1 MTLKPDRSWSSEP
14 LQVDWNGVHRT
25 RYRIHQRITY
35 RYEGPVRS
43 LQQRLV
49 IQPRSVHGDQRRI
62 SRRLSVLDAIPR
74 RVDASVDVFG
84 NTVVTL
90 SIPRVEKEV
99 TFVTSSIVERDAQ
112 HGPHLA
118 PASMLEDAWLLAPTR
133 LTGADR
139 AIDRLAEE
147 LHASGLR
154 GGAIASA
161 ANECVHNSLTYEHGA
176 TSVRTTAA
184 EALAR
189 GAGVCQDYAHVLLA
203 LTRRL
208 GLPSRYISG
217 QMLGFG
223 GSHAWVEVL
232 VPDGGGHARVLSLDP
247 THGRATGFQ
256 YITVAVGR
264 DYADVAPLSG
274 TYRAPFTGSLTT
286 TKRVFMTALGPDDCR
301 RPSRHRLSP
310 RTPTH
315 SGLVA
320 DQLVVRIEDGE
331 LAAPEPDHPF
341 DQDSGAQFD
350 PGDAPPPGKDQEKAP
365 SPVPDLAT
373 EAGSSLG
380 FLDLQRSDSSPRA
393 NAVTPRGLV
402 DRRDWRGGV
411 SELRAV

>member
-1 MTLKPDRSWSSEP
+1 MTLKPDRSWSSDP
-14 LQVDWNGVHRT
+14 LELDWNRVHRT

-90 SIPRVEKEV
+90 SIPSVEKEV
-99 TFVTSSIVERDAQ
+99 TFVTSSIVERDAR

-118 PASMLEDAWLLAPTR
+118 PASTLQDRRLLAPTR
-133 LTGADR
+133 LTGADSG
-139 AIDRLAEE
+139 IDRLAGE
-147 LHASGLR
+147 LRASGLS
-154 GGAIASA
+154 GGALASA
-161 ANECVHNSLTYEHGA
+161 ANECVHNCLTYEHGA

-189 GAGVCQDYAHVLLA
+189 GAGVCQDYAHLLLA

-208 GLPSRYISG
+208 GLPSRYVSG

-232 VPDGGGHARVLSLDP
+232 VPEGGAARVLSLDP

-274 TYRAPFTGSLTT
+274 TYQAPFTGSLTA
-286 TKRVFMTALGPDDCR
+286 TKRVLMTALPPDEF
-301 RPSRHRLSP
+301 
-310 RTPTH
+310 T
-315 SGLVA
+315 
-320 DQLVVRIEDGE
+320 
-331 LAAPEPDHPF
+331 
-341 DQDSGAQFD
+341 GA
-350 PGDAPPPGKDQEKAP
+350 G
-365 SPVPDLAT
+365 
-373 EAGSSLG
+373 
-380 FLDLQRSDSSPRA
+380 
-393 NAVTPRGLV
+393 
-402 DRRDWRGGV
+402 
-411 SELRAV
+411 LRAIA